1 MELDDIAPYVRRG
14 IDRPGRTVIGVG
26 RKTPR
31 DAVLDRLRQC
41 AATLPVALIV
51 WEDPRFAAKVGDHL
65 MVDALSEVP
74 TGNPRLDRGR
84 MISARRFGEADPD
97 KRWVLS

>member
-1 MELDDIAPYVRRG
+1 MICRVELDDIAPYVRRG

-41 AATLPVALIV
+41 AATLPVALIG
-51 WEDPRFAAKVGDHL
+51 AG
-65 MVDALSEVP
+65 
-74 TGNPRLDRGR
+74 
-84 MISARRFGEADPD
+84 
-97 KRWVLS
+97 